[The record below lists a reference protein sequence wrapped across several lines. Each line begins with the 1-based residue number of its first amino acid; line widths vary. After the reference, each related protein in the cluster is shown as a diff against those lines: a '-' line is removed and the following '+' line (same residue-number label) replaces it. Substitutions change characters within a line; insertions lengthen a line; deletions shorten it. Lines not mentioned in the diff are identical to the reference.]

1 MSQVFG
7 LENIRIK
14 VSSNLTRI
22 LMLFGRLQPD
32 YNVRYLPATVSSIQ
46 DLVGEMEQ
54 LEKKYYGF
62 SEILKENIERR
73 DKYSKLIQIPC
84 HLRANPGTKGMRQSL
99 YLLTCPL
106 IKSYCEKE
114 KSFLISSVD
123 ISDQTRLRLLDR
135 ARQHCELLFAWCY
148 PEDSIHLLELKDWCS
163 EEIRKCVPAEA
174 QAAR

>member
-14 VSSNLTRI
+14 VSSSLTKI

-32 YNVRYLPATVSSIQ
+32 YNIRYLPVTVSSLQGLI
-46 DLVGEMEQ
+46 GELEQ

-62 SEILKENIERR
+62 PEILKESIERR
-73 DKYSKLIQIPC
+73 ERYSRVIRIPGEV
-84 HLRANPGTKGMRQSL
+84 LGNPGTKGMRQAL
-99 YLLTCPL
+99 YQLSCPL

-114 KSFLISSVD
+114 KEFLISSAD
-123 ISDQTRLRLLDR
+123 ISEQMRLRLLDR
-135 ARQHCELLFAWCY
+135 ARHHCELLFAWCY

-163 EEIRKCVPAEA
+163 AEIRKFTPAEA
-174 QAAR
+174 HIAR